1 MVRCNIGIPTAT
13 SRNDERSALL
23 GGAAEFVSAGEPV
36 KTEVAM
42 SLTPYLFFDGRCEE
56 ALRFY
61 ESCGLGKIDRLM
73 RYSDAPAGA
82 AGTTPPGNSVF
93 HAKFKGAGFVLLAT
107 DGAHGRDG
115 FKGFSLSLD
124 LATLDE
130 ALRLYDA
137 LSAGGVAEMP
147 VQSVFWGGH
156 FGMLTD
162 KFGVNWMLVA
172 EHAAPT

>member
-1 MVRCNIGIPTAT
+1 
-13 SRNDERSALL
+13 
-23 GGAAEFVSAGEPV
+23 
-36 KTEVAM
+36 M

-82 AGTTPPGNSVF
+82 AGTARPGNSVF
-93 HAKFKGAGFVLLAT
+93 HATFKGAGFVLLAT

-124 LATLDE
+124 LTTLDE
-130 ALRLYDA
+130 ALRVYDA
-137 LSAGGVAEMP
+137 LSAGGSPRCPSKAY
-147 VQSVFWGGH
+147 
-156 FGMLTD
+156 FG
-162 KFGVNWMLVA
+162 
-172 EHAAPT
+172 AAISAC